1 METMHYAPG
10 RTHNCSEVGFTS
22 PTAAQSLMLRR
33 SAPTRKSLKALT
45 VLDGFGMA
53 RSFPLRARPSE
64 RRVAR
69 QAGPA
74 RILLSSKEAAWTY
87 RVPPPGEAGSSS
99 STAGVVLAAIVL
111 ATIGLRGLKPAAPRV
126 DRAAIWIDS
135 VQRGPLVIEVRG
147 PGTLVPER
155 IRYISAVTAG
165 RVERRL
171 AEAGQEVKAET
182 VLLELSNPDVQLEA
196 LESERQLTVSRADQ
210 VNLRA
215 NLSSQ
220 RLSQEAQVA
229 GARAAYLDAKRN
241 AEAAES
247 LMAKQL
253 ISANEASRSRDQVE
267 ELATRYKVEQERLA
281 VMTQA
286 ADSQISLQ
294 EAQVDRLRDVNQ
306 FQRGRVRSM
315 VVMAGA
321 NGILQELPLEVG
333 QWAQSGATLA
343 RIVEPGRLKAVLR
356 IPETQAKDVTIGQP
370 AAIDTRNGIVQGKVM
385 RIDPGRAERHRDGG
399 RLARGRAA
407 PRRPARPLGGRHH
420 PGRAARQR
428 AARRAPGLRAAG
440 QHGRAV
446 QADPGRRRGRARARC
461 ASAARRSTRSR
472 SSAASSRATR

>member
-1 METMHYAPG
+1 
-10 RTHNCSEVGFTS
+10 
-22 PTAAQSLMLRR
+22 
-33 SAPTRKSLKALT
+33 
-45 VLDGFGMA
+45 
-53 RSFPLRARPSE
+53 
-64 RRVAR
+64 
-69 QAGPA
+69 
-74 RILLSSKEAAWTY
+74 
-87 RVPPPGEAGSSS
+87 
-99 STAGVVLAAIVL
+99 
-111 ATIGLRGLKPAAPRV
+111 
-126 DRAAIWIDS
+126 
-135 VQRGPLVIEVRG
+135 
-147 PGTLVPER
+147 VPER

-196 LESERQLTVSRADQ
+196 LESERQLTVSRAEQ

-215 NLSSQ
+215 NLTSQ

-253 ISANEASRSRDQVE
+253 ISANEASRTRDQME
-267 ELATRYKVEQERLA
+267 ELGTRYKVEQERLA

-286 ADSQISLQ
+286 ADEQVSLQ
-294 EAQVDRLRDVNQ
+294 AAQVDRLKDVNQ
-306 FQRGRVRSM
+306 FQRGRVHSM

-370 AAIDTRNGIVQGKVM
+370 AAIDTRNGIARGKVM
-385 RIDPGRAERHRDGG
+385 RIDPAVQNGTVTVDVSLAGELPRGARPDLSVDGTIQVERLDNVLHVG
-399 RLARGRAA
+399 
-407 PRRPARPLGGRHH
+407 RPAFGQPGSTVGLFKLTPDGSEAVRTTVRLGRTSVNTVEIVG
-420 PGRAARQR
+420 
-428 AARRAPGLRAAG
+428 GLRQG
-440 QHGRAV
+440 DKV
-446 QADPGRRRGRARARC
+446 IISDM
-461 ASAARRSTRSR
+461 SR
-472 SSAASSRATR
+472 WDGVERVRVE